1 MACASDEFA
10 AVFHCFWEVLK
21 CCLRFFRGQTGFWRP
36 YLCIEQ
42 NKCTMEETTNPAVEL
57 TEVAPAPTEEVAAEP
72 SRPAFLAH
80 ISESFWD

>member
-1 MACASDEFA
+1 
-10 AVFHCFWEVLK
+10 
-21 CCLRFFRGQTGFWRP
+21 
-36 YLCIEQ
+36 
-42 NKCTMEETTNPAVEL
+42 MEETTNPAVEL